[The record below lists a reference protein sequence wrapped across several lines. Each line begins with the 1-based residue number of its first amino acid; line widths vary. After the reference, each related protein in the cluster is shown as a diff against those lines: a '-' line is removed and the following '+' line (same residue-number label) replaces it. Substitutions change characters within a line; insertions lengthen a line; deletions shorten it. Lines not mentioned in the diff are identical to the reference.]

1 MANASNKNAG
11 NRLAKSVLVIW
22 WPLQQ
27 EQTALEEAGR
37 VPQVRYALC
46 GPLGHRLS
54 AGTESLNR
62 LPKDTPCLVLLPSS
76 EVSLLAV
83 APPKLSGKKLKD
95 ALPFLV
101 EPLLLNE
108 PEENFV
114 SLWPALPHNTEG
126 EQLAAVVSKTRIR
139 SVVAA
144 CRQHGLVVAG
154 ISSEALMQPADNATW
169 MWLSGRHL
177 MLVDGKK
184 PPLALDL
191 GQPSLVGALLQKR
204 LALATFGVW
213 MPEECKR
220 ELENLRP
227 QLGASL
233 DRLNELSSPG
243 RTLKNEQLNYSTLL
257 KRPLVNGDDLRKM
270 GLKSS
275 ASGASRWGTL
285 TVPALVFSVI
295 GLAGLN
301 IWALKVSAQ
310 ERALE
315 ESMAKTYSQSLPNT
329 PMVADPLL
337 LIEREIKSL
346 SSGSQNTNS
355 DGISYVLHEIGLSL
369 ESAPF
374 NSMQDIH
381 YEPGKLV
388 LKFGA
393 NIEERSR
400 SESVQRL
407 KAKNIVARWAK
418 AEGGQAT
425 ALEVDWGM
433 KK

>member
-1 MANASNKNAG
+1 MTNKVS
-11 NRLAKSVLVIW
+11 KSVLVVW

-27 EQTALEEAGR
+27 EQMALEDAGR
-37 VPQVRYALC
+37 VPQVRYELC

-54 AGTESLNR
+54 AGTESLSR

-83 APPKLSGKKLKD
+83 VPPKLSGKKLKD

-114 SLWPALPHNTEG
+114 SLWPALPSGAQG
-126 EQLAAVVSKTRIR
+126 EQLAAVVSKIRIR
-139 SVVAA
+139 SVVAL
-144 CRQHGLVVAG
+144 CRQHGLNVAG
-154 ISSEALMQPADNATW
+154 ISTEALIQPADSATW

-184 PPLALDL
+184 PPLSLDL
-191 GQPSLVGALLQKR
+191 DQPSLVSALLQKR
-204 LALATFGVW
+204 LSLATFGVW

-220 ELENLRP
+220 KLDSLKSE
-227 QLGASL
+227 LGAAAERL
-233 DRLNELSSPG
+233 DELNSPG
-243 RTLKNEQLNYSTLL
+243 RSLKHEQLNYTTLL
-257 KRPLVNGDDLRKM
+257 KRPLVGAEELRKM
-270 GLKSS
+270 GLK
-275 ASGASRWGTL
+275 ANAAGASSLGTL
-285 TVPALVFSVI
+285 VAPALIFAAI
-295 GLAGLN
+295 GLIGLN
-301 IWALKVSAQ
+301 VWALKVSSQ
-310 ERALE
+310 EKALE
-315 ESMAKTYSQSLPNT
+315 EDMAKTYSQSLPNT

-337 LIEREIKSL
+337 LIEREIKFI

-355 DGISYVLHEIGLSL
+355 DGVSYVLHEVGLSL

-374 NSMQDIH
+374 NSMQDIQ
-381 YEPGKLV
+381 YEPGKLI

-400 SESVQRL
+400 SESIQRL
-407 KAKNIVARWAK
+407 KAKNIVARWNK
-418 AEGGQAT
+418 AEGGQST
-425 ALEVDWGM
+425 ALEVDWGV

>member
-1 MANASNKNAG
+1 MANASNKV
-11 NRLAKSVLVIW
+11 AKSVLVIW

-27 EQTALEEAGR
+27 EQTALEDAGR

-46 GPLGHRLS
+46 GSLGHRLS

-83 APPKLSGKKLKD
+83 VPPKLSGKKLKD

-114 SLWPALPHNTEG
+114 SLWPALPNSAEG
-126 EQLAAVVSKTRIR
+126 EQLAAVVSKIRIR
-139 SVVAA
+139 SVVAS
-144 CRQHGLVVAG
+144 CRQHGLTVAG
-154 ISSEALMQPADNATW
+154 ISCEALIQAPDNATW
-169 MWLSGRHL
+169 LWTSGRHL
-177 MLVDGKK
+177 MCVDGKK

-191 GQPSLVGALLQKR
+191 SQPALVATLLQKR

-220 ELENLRP
+220 SLDGMKDE
-227 QLGASL
+227 LGASA

-243 RTLKNEQLNYSTLL
+243 RTLKNEQLNYTTLL
-257 KRPLVNGDDLRKM
+257 KRPLVSGEDLRKM

-275 ASGASRWGTL
+275 ASGSSRLASLIT
-285 TVPALVFSVI
+285 PALVFSAI
-295 GLAGLN
+295 GLIGLN
-301 IWALKVSAQ
+301 VWALKVSGQ

-315 ESMAKTYSQSLPNT
+315 DGMAKTYSQSLPNT

-337 LIEREIKSL
+337 LIEREMKSI

-355 DGISYVLHEIGLSL
+355 DGISYVLHEIGLAL

-393 NIEERSR
+393 NIDERSR
-400 SESVQRL
+400 SESIQRL
-407 KAKNIVARWAK
+407 KAKNIVARWSK

-425 ALEVDWGM
+425 ALEVDWGV

>member
-1 MANASNKNAG
+1 MASAG
-11 NRLAKSVLVIW
+11 NKLAKSVLVIW

-27 EQTALEEAGR
+27 EQTALEGAGR
-37 VPQVRYALC
+37 VPQVRYELC

-54 AGTESLNR
+54 AGTENLNR
-62 LPKDTPCLVLLPSS
+62 LPKDMPCLVLLHPS

-83 APPKLSGKKLKD
+83 VPPKLSGKKLKD

-114 SLWPALPHNTEG
+114 SLWPALPNSSEG

-139 SVVAA
+139 SVVAL
-144 CRQHGLVVAG
+144 CRQHGLIVAG
-154 ISSEALMQPADNATW
+154 ISSEALTQPADNATW
-169 MWLSGRHL
+169 IWMSGRHL

-191 GQPSLVGALLQKR
+191 SQPSLVAALLQKR
-204 LALATFGVW
+204 LALAAFGVW
-213 MPEECKR
+213 MPQECKLALEGMKQ
-220 ELENLRP
+220 ELGPTADKLLE
-227 QLGASL
+227 LG
-233 DRLNELSSPG
+233 SPG
-243 RTLKNEQLNYSTLL
+243 RTLKNEQLNYTTLL
-257 KRPLVNGDDLRKM
+257 KRPLVQADDLRRM
-270 GLKSS
+270 GLKSNAAGS
-275 ASGASRWGTL
+275 SSVERLIA
-285 TVPALVFSVI
+285 PALVFAGV
-295 GLAGLN
+295 GLLGLN
-301 IWALKVSAQ
+301 MWALKVSGQ

-315 ESMAKTYSQSLPNT
+315 EGMAKTYSQSLPNT

-337 LIEREIKSL
+337 LIEREIKSI

-355 DGISYVLHEIGLSL
+355 DGISYVLHEIGLAL

-374 NSMQDIH
+374 NSMQDIV

-400 SESVQRL
+400 TESVQRL
-407 KAKNIVARWAK
+407 KAKNIVARWNK
-418 AEGGQAT
+418 TEGGQAT